1 MLSALS
7 ICSNILKLS
16 SLFTSSFSVQTEV
29 CLGVLLPVNSVHV
42 DVPLPLLSTALVQL
56 ALHAAT
62 DAPEDP
68 DHGCQEPQHDHD
80 VGRDRPPGEGSV
92 LGPQVDPTAGQRTSP
107 SEQDDVSLRPQMLL
121 NVHDLLLIFFLLLSR
136 ETGLALLLV
145 RPSEVLINDGTKS
158 ALVAFR
164 FF

>member
-1 MLSALS
+1 MLLALS
-7 ICSNILKLS
+7 IYSNILKLS
-16 SLFTSSFSVQTEV
+16 SLFTFLSFSVKTKV
-29 CLGVLLPVNSVHV
+29 CLGVPLPVNGVHV

-80 VGRDRPPGEGSV
+80 VGHDRPPGEGSV

-107 SEQDDVSLRPQMLL
+107 SKQDDVSPRPQMLL
-121 NVHDLLLIFFLLLSR
+121 YVHDRLLIFSLLLSR
-136 ETGLALLLV
+136 ENWPG
-145 RPSEVLINDGTKS
+145 PSSGQT
-158 ALVAFR
+158 F
-164 FF
+164 